1 MTHHDRVRKRVG
13 PLGAALLLA
22 QLAAGVALAAPGATP
37 SSVTATL
44 LPGGSMTVDKSVE
57 TPPIPPN
64 PDIVFLADTTS
75 SMTNAIGNVQANAA
89 TILSTVLAAQ
99 PTAEFGV
106 AHYTDQ
112 ACADNFVLD
121 QSVTA
126 NGAAVVAAL
135 NALTTPD
142 EACNVDGPED
152 YINALYQLATQP
164 AVGFRT
170 GSTRIV
176 VLFGDSSSHDP
187 SAGVTEAA
195 AISALQAA
203 NIRVVAVNIPGSS
216 GYLFDGLDG
225 AGQATAIASAT
236 GGVFL
241 NAPSVGEISSSILA
255 GLGNLPVTVTFSVT
269 CDPGLSVDITPASQ
283 TVTSGDTTTWSEM
296 ISVDPGN
303 PGGAT
308 LNCEV
313 DWLLDGML
321 PGPEFVEQIAIEV
334 PGADLAIVKTGP
346 TLVTEGDEYSY
357 DLTVTNN
364 GPADATDVAVVDPL
378 PANTTFV
385 SADAGC
391 AEASGTVTCNVGA
404 LPAGASAMF
413 SITVV
418 AGSAGSAVSNTAT
431 VSAFQFDPD
440 LSNNSST
447 VETELNHNP
456 TCDQVTAGP
465 DLWPPNHKLQLRTLT
480 GAADIDGDPL
490 VTTVLG
496 VTQDEPLDGLADGRT
511 SPDAMPGAESDQVE
525 LRAERSGRGDGRVYR
540 ISFIVEDGRGGSCT
554 GTAIVGVPHDQGGH
568 PAVDSGDVYADFP
581 VAMMSTVQQSADRA
595 HGKSATA
602 AGKGTTP
609 ATPAG
614 TSPAPSHASP
624 SSTNEPPDNGED
636 TPVIDAGS
644 GGTATGQS
652 DGQTT
657 GAAKGQSKGQSN
669 GQAKG
674 QSKDGHQGPGS
685 GKPGS

>member
-1 MTHHDRVRKRVG
+1 MIHHDRVRKRVG

-75 SMTNAIGNVQANAA
+75 SMTNAIGNVQTNAA

-112 ACADNFVLD
+112 ACADKFVLD

-126 NGAAVVAAL
+126 NSAAVVAAL

-187 SAGVTEAA
+187 SAGITEAA

-391 AEASGTVTCNVGA
+391 TEASGTVTCTVGA

-418 AGSAGSAVSNTAT
+418 AGSAGSVVSNTAT

-447 VETELNHNP
+447 VDTELNHNP

-511 SPDAMPGAESDQVE
+511 SPDAMPGPESDQVE

-581 VAMMSTVQQSADRA
+581 VAMMSTVQQSADHP
-595 HGKSATA
+595 HGKSATGA
-602 AGKGTTP
+602 AKGTTP

-614 TSPAPSHASP
+614 TSPAPSHASQ

-636 TPVIDAGS
+636 TPVIDPGS

-652 DGQTT
+652 DTQTT
-657 GAAKGQSKGQSN
+657 GEAKGQSKGQSN

-674 QSKDGHQGPGS
+674 QSKDGHQGPGN